1 MTLPLRDSRSE
12 GLSISCMVL
21 LLLRLVL
28 LLLLPVLQDLRG
40 LLGLLDLPVHPNL
53 AHQAATPMVEG
64 TVAPQGLQ
72 VVVTLA
78 SRVPQVVVVVAI
90 LVPHRRHL
98 RLLGLA
104 MGLVSLMTHQ
114 SPFAVVMIVCS
125 MLVLQRV
132 AEMSSMLLVTGAPA
146 VQGS

>member
-1 MTLPLRDSRSE
+1 
-12 GLSISCMVL
+12 MVL
-21 LLLRLVL
+21 LLLRLV

-40 LLGLLDLPVHPNL
+40 LLGLLDLPVHLHL

-64 TVAPQGLQ
+64 AVAPQGLQ

-78 SRVPQVVVVVAI
+78 SRVPQVVVEVVVVVAI
-90 LVPHRRHL
+90 LDPHRRHL
-98 RLLGLA
+98 RLLDLA
-104 MGLVSLMTHQ
+104 MGMVFLMTHQ
-114 SPFAVVMIVCS
+114 SPFAVAMIVCS

-146 VQGS
+146 VQGN